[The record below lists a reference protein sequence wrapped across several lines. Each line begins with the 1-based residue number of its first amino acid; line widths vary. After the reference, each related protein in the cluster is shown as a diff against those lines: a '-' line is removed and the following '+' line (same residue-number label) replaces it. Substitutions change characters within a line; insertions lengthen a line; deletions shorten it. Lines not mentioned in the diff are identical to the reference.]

1 LIAGTNYF
9 TEPTCYTQA
18 IKDPNWHQ
26 AMNLEFDALLKNKTW
41 KLVPSIEAENIVGC
55 KWVFRLKRKADGSI
69 DRYKARLMVKGFH
82 QQPGVDF
89 FGTYSL
95 VVKPIRIKLVLSID
109 ISCGWLIRKIDIEVF
124 YLSPLLLMN
133 SYFSTL

>member
-1 LIAGTNYF
+1 MMAQYGTQFLIF
-9 TEPTCYTQA
+9 E
-18 IKDPNWHQ
+18 DPNWCQ

-109 ISCGWLIRKIDIEVF
+109 ISCGWLIRKIDIEVL